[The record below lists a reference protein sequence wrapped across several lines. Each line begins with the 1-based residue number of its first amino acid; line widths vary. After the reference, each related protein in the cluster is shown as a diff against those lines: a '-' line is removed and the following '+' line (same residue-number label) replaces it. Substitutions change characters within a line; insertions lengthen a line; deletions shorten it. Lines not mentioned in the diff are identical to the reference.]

1 MKHYCFRTTQRQVSR
16 LIYHRFGRLPGCPVT
31 YRPSLLNYGDEFV
44 QDLHLFPFSPE
55 PASHYLSKIRFKCL
69 SAPTPLCYI
78 FSFFVRC
85 LRNRFDYYITTC
97 NIIQQIFIRR
107 FTDTFTKAVQKAA
120 KYSAAACLQMRYH
133 LCFPHTPP
141 LKPQTSLSHP
151 LLFFRCTESCTCIQ
165 NPQNSS
171 TCS

>member
-16 LIYHRFGRLPGCPVT
+16 LIYHCFGRLPGCPVT

-55 PASHYLSKIRFKCL
+55 PASHYLSKIIYKCL

-85 LRNRFDYYITTC
+85 LCNRLDYYITTC

-107 FTDTFTKAVQKAA
+107 FTDLYRHIYKSGA
-120 KYSAAACLQMRYH
+120 KSCKI
-133 LCFPHTPP
+133 LCSSLPANEISFV
-141 LKPQTSLSHP
+141 LSSYTSSE
-151 LLFFRCTESCTCIQ
+151 TANVSIA
-165 NPQNSS
+165 SS
-171 TCS
+171 FILPMH